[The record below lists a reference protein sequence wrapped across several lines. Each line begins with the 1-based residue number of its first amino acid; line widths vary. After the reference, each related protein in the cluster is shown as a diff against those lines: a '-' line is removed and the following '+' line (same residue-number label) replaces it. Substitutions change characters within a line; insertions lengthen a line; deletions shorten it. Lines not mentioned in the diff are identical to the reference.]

1 MAVGVAIYFMYS
13 VRRSNLALPDLAGSR
28 AGAGE
33 RS

>member
-1 MAVGVAIYFMYS
+1 MYS